1 MKLHTLRNEGTR
13 LTVLVNKHPDGFSV
27 TLRDDDAGGFLIV
40 YRTEA
45 EALSKAV
52 QIISYS

>member
-27 TLRDDDAGGFLIV
+27 TLRDDGEFLIV